1 MNPFKNVEV
10 NKPPKITV
18 AIGLW
23 ISFPGRSP
31 FNANGINAT
40 PTICAKRQHI
50 DRVQTVKG
58 TLYHGLTQ
66 SHSLSPQMRIVADQQ
81 HTVSGSDTKQGNE
94 TDNRR
99 DTDLAGSKP

>member
-31 FNANGINAT
+31 FNANGINAKAELNAV
-40 PTICAKRQHI
+40 IKIGFKRSR
-50 DRVQTVKG
+50 DCL
-58 TLYHGLTQ
+58 LYT
-66 SHSLSPQMRIVADQQ
+66 SP
-81 HTVSGSDTKQGNE
+81 SP
-94 TDNRR
+94 R
-99 DTDLAGSKP
+99 D

>member
-31 FNANGINAT
+31 FNANGINAKAELNASFHFF
-40 PTICAKRQHI
+40 INGKW
-50 DRVQTVKG
+50 RVE
-58 TLYHGLTQ
+58 
-66 SHSLSPQMRIVADQQ
+66 
-81 HTVSGSDTKQGNE
+81 NE
-94 TDNRR
+94 
-99 DTDLAGSKP
+99 

>member
-31 FNANGINAT
+31 FNANGINAKAELNAV
-40 PTICAKRQHI
+40 IKIGFKRS
-50 DRVQTVKG
+50 RN
-58 TLYHGLTQ
+58 LYHGLTQ
-66 SHSLSPQMRIVADQQ
+66 SHSSTQMRIVADQQ

>member
-31 FNANGINAT
+31 FNANGINANACIHAVSKLAIKPYRAPWRT
-40 PTICAKRQHI
+40 HSR
-50 DRVQTVKG
+50 
-58 TLYHGLTQ
+58 TQ
-66 SHSLSPQMRIVADQQ
+66 IP
-81 HTVSGSDTKQGNE
+81 
-94 TDNRR
+94 
-99 DTDLAGSKP
+99 

>member
-31 FNANGINAT
+31 FNANGINAKAELNAV
-40 PTICAKRQHI
+40 IKIDIKRSSNPSN
-50 DRVQTVKG
+50 TN
-58 TLYHGLTQ
+58 
-66 SHSLSPQMRIVADQQ
+66 SPKTNPSQRKSQYRMI
-81 HTVSGSDTKQGNE
+81 SS
-94 TDNRR
+94 R